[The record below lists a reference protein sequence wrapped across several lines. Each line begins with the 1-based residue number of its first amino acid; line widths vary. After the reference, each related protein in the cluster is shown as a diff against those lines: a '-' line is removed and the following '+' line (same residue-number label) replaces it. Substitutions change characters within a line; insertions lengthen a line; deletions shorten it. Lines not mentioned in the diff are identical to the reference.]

1 MKSKKKIITHPSGAG
16 SSHQSL
22 RHDLIPRELKD
33 LLARR
38 YTLGEA
44 TYGAYAYRKGLRDR
58 AFIVDRIGHL
68 HEHLNKLFQ
77 PCADDGDSFADN
89 LGAVGWAL
97 GFLAEVWADPQG
109 RSILE
114 SMMRAQPD
122 G

>member
-1 MKSKKKIITHPSGAG
+1 MKGKKKAITHPSGAG

-33 LLARR
+33 ILSRR
-38 YTLGEA
+38 YTLGAA
-44 TYGAYAYRKGLRDR
+44 TYGPYAYRKGLRDR
-58 AFIVDRIGHL
+58 AFIVDRIGHI

-77 PCADDGDSFADN
+77 PLHGDGDSFTDN
-89 LGAVGWAL
+89 LGAVGWGI

-109 RSILE
+109 RAILE
-114 SMMRAQPD
+114 SMTRSQPD